1 MGYLCV
7 VRVETADFGPG
18 RCRDGHRS
26 GETVLGPVDCVGG
39 GVETT
44 CMRAGQRG
52 VMKSLWDGGA
62 TLLGGGAK

>member
-1 MGYLCV
+1 MIRWDLKQV
-7 VRVETADFGPG
+7 K
-18 RCRDGHRS
+18 
-26 GETVLGPVDCVGG
+26 ETVLAPVDRVGG

-52 VMKSLWDGGA
+52 VMKRVWDGGA